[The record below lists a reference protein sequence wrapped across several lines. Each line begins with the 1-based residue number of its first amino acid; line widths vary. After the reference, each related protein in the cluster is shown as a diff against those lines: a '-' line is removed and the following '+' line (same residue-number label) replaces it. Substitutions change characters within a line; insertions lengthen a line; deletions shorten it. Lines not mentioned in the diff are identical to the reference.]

1 MLEVI
6 YHNNTKNISYKKGN
20 RRVLERYF
28 IEKLV
33 VGHFIYLHD
42 VSYKIISITSVDLY
56 ESVIKFNLVEEKE
69 KWN

>member
-28 IEKLV
+28 IDKIVL
-33 VGHFIYLHD
+33 GHFIYLHD
-42 VSYKIISITSVDLY
+42 VSYKITSITAIDLH
-56 ESVIKFNLVEEKE
+56 ESVIKFNLEEEKE
-69 KWN
+69 